1 MSTSNLTASSTI
13 IKAVYVYDDGIA
25 IPYIVRFWMFLISNI
40 CSILCAVFVLY
51 HCLGD
56 STLRHGLHYH
66 ISIVMLIICLIYDFT
81 DVPFQMYLFLY
92 RVVWIQTPT
101 FCLTWKILD
110 AALYTST
117 AKLIGWASVERH
129 ILIFHENWIATRRR
143 RFFIHYTPIILIVT
157 YGVVLYSIITPINY
171 CKRPFYYFMAMCGYY
186 SCVYDSATF
195 TLYEYATGGLLCSVL
210 IGFGGSSLIL
220 RVVLQKRRLR
230 RHINWRKHRKMAIQ
244 LLSITALFYIFYLP
258 PVLVGTARRVGFS
271 SSAAS
276 TYSTYASFFTNYIV
290 FLFPFACLNT
300 LPNLR
305 TRVRNMFEYLLRRKI
320 GRIIPATN
328 TRIRQD

>member
-1 MSTSNLTASSTI
+1 MLTLNLPQLISMVKVFI
-13 IKAVYVYDDGIA
+13 YDDGIA
-25 IPYIVRFWMFLISNI
+25 IPHVARYWIFLISNI
-40 CSILCAVFVLY
+40 CSLLCAVFVLY
-51 HCLGD
+51 HYLFD
-56 STLRHGLHYH
+56 STLRRGLHNH
-66 ISIVMLIICLIYDFT
+66 TLTIVLIICLIWELT

-92 RVVWIQTPT
+92 RIVWIQTPT
-101 FCLTWKILD
+101 FCILWKILD

-157 YGVVLYSIITPINY
+157 YGVVLYSIITPMNY
-171 CKRPFYYFMAMCGYY
+171 CNRPFYYFVEMCGYY

-195 TLYEYATGGLLCSVL
+195 TLYEYASGGLLCSVL
-210 IGFGGSSLIL
+210 IGFGGGSLIL

-230 RHINWRKHRKMAIQ
+230 RHVNWRKHRKMAIQ

-276 TYSTYASFFTNYIV
+276 TYSTYASFFTNYII

-305 TRVRNMFEYLLRRKI
+305 GRVRNMFEYFLRRKVR
-320 GRIIPATN
+320 RIVPT
-328 TRIRQD
+328 TKTHIRQD

>member
-1 MSTSNLTASSTI
+1 I
-13 IKAVYVYDDGIA
+13 YDDGIA
-25 IPYIVRFWMFLISNI
+25 IPHVARYWIFLISNI
-40 CSILCAVFVLY
+40 CSLLCAVFVLY
-51 HCLGD
+51 HYLFD
-56 STLRHGLHYH
+56 STLRHGLHNH
-66 ISIVMLIICLIYDFT
+66 TLTIVLIICLIWELT

-101 FCLTWKILD
+101 FCIIWKILD

-129 ILIFHENWIATRRR
+129 ILIFHENWITTRRR

-157 YGVVLYSIITPINY
+157 YGVVLYSIITPMNY
-171 CKRPFYYFMAMCGYY
+171 CKRPFYYFVEMCGYY

-210 IGFGGSSLIL
+210 IGFGGGSLIL

-230 RHINWRKHRKMAIQ
+230 RHVNWRKHRKMAIQ

-258 PVLVGTARRVGFS
+258 PVVLSTAHQLGVPSYVGSDYTRN
-271 SSAAS
+271 
-276 TYSTYASFFTNYIV
+276 ASFFANYII

-300 LPNLR
+300 LPKL
-305 TRVRNMFEYLLRRKI
+305 
-320 GRIIPATN
+320 
-328 TRIRQD
+328 RIRLKNMYRYILRKQIRRISPQKPTIMNSTRRNQRKTTVF